1 MKNNNKKKASE
12 PAAVAVVETG
22 DAATARQ
29 LVNQYQVV
37 IAAEKSCFRER
48 VKFGAMLIEW
58 GNFLGESRGSHGE
71 NDGLKGWLERNC
83 PEIGYNAAME
93 YKGYAQKALA
103 MLGNSASAVAALLGR
118 EQVVQ
123 PDGETVDVDAA
134 VVEKCDD
141 LFENVT
147 SRRKLEQA
155 WFDFMGDAGGKK
167 KSAAMDRKRKIAQE
181 IAASGDGLTD
191 GDAAT
196 RMWMDA
202 MDVFERNRAA
212 FHSAARDLNTGVAKK
227 FLGELEMLVD
237 ALRKR
242 LKK

>member
-1 MKNNNKKKASE
+1 MKMKKNATLNSQLS
-12 PAAVAVVETG
+12 TRNSQ
-22 DAATARQ
+22 DAATALQ

-58 GNFLGESRGSHGE
+58 GNFLGESRGGE
-71 NDGLKGWLERNC
+71 GGTSGAGLKGWLETHC
-83 PEIGYNAAME
+83 PELPYPTAMN
-93 YKGYAQKALA
+93 YKAYAEKALA
-103 MLGNSASAVAALLGR
+103 MLGNSASAAAALLGR

-123 PDGETVDVDAA
+123 PDGETVDVDAT

-181 IAASGDGLTD
+181 ISASGDGLTD

-202 MDVFERNRAA
+202 MKVFEQNRAA

>member
-48 VKFGAMLIEW
+48 VKFGAMLLEW
-58 GNFLGESRGSHGE
+58 ERYLGEARGSHGE
-71 NDGLKGWLERNC
+71 NDGLKGWLETHC
-83 PEIGYNAAME
+83 QELSYTAAMN
-93 YKGYAQKALA
+93 YKAYAQKALA

>member
-1 MKNNNKKKASE
+1 MKNNNKKKASK

-29 LVNQYQVV
+29 LVKQYQVV

-48 VKFGAMLIEW
+48 VKFGAMLLEW
-58 GNFLGESRGSHGE
+58 ERYLGEARGSHGE
-71 NDGLKGWLERNC
+71 NDGLKGWLETHC
-83 PEIGYNAAME
+83 PELSYTAAMN
-93 YKGYAQKALA
+93 YKAYAEKALA

-191 GDAAT
+191 SDAAT
-196 RMWMDA
+196 KMWMEA
-202 MDVFERNRAA
+202 MKVFEQNRAA